1 MYTLYGNW
9 VLKILVLLSLRYWVW
24 ILSITIVKLSLV
36 SLEFVKIK

>member
-24 ILSITIVKLSLV
+24 ILSITIVKLALV